1 MTIKELLAKL
11 GIAEDVQTQIMNG
24 MKENK
29 LFVAGEE
36 NLDVRYGKLKT
47 DHEGKL
53 TELQKA
59 NELIADLQKSTKGND
74 DLQGKITT
82 YETQLQ
88 TLQAENAKIKLESAI
103 KVGLLAEKAVDIDY
117 LAFKLKEKGDI
128 VIDENGSIKGWD
140 DKLAGLKTQF
150 PTQFTPTS
158 ETKKI
163 DENKLKGNEGDKTT
177 EPTSLADAIK
187 MTYEQKQ

>member
-88 TLQAENAKIKLESAI
+88 NLQAENAKIKLESAI

-128 VIDENGSIKGWD
+128 TIDENGAIKGWD

-187 MTYEQKQ
+187 MTYEQK

>member
-88 TLQAENAKIKLESAI
+88 NLQAENAKIKLESAI

-128 VIDENGSIKGWD
+128 TIDENGAIKGWD